1 MCLQV
6 FKKRR
11 IFLDFENTIEAMLQ
25 CEERLDEG
33 WRKPGGYW
41 GIVLTKSGLGNSKSK
56 RKRLYMTW
64 KRNLDNF
71 RNKYFEKKRTMKVCI
86 PDTAEVSI

>member
-1 MCLQV
+1 
-6 FKKRR
+6 
-11 IFLDFENTIEAMLQ
+11 MLQ

-56 RKRLYMTW
+56 RKRLYMTGNETW
-64 KRNLDNF
+64 TTFATSISKRKE
-71 RNKYFEKKRTMKVCI
+71 R
-86 PDTAEVSI
+86 